1 MMHSIYMVSTKP
13 KSKKMVSTIN
23 SYTKALVH
31 IYIYVYV
38 YIYICIYIYIY
49 IYIWKRSFG
58 DLHVTSKS
66 SVTNKLQKL
75 VNLHRKSEKHKNK
88 ECWKVFKTTQ

>member
-1 MMHSIYMVSTKP
+1 MSEKVVFVLGEKLPTYYDAAISIYMVATKP

-23 SYTKALVH
+23 SYTKAL
-31 IYIYVYV
+31 ID
-38 YIYICIYIYIY
+38 
-49 IYIWKRSFG
+49 IWKRSFG
-58 DLHVTSKS
+58 DLHVTSRS

-75 VNLHRKSEKHKNK
+75 VNLRRKSEKHKKCK

>member
-38 YIYICIYIYIY
+38 YIYIYIYIY
-49 IYIWKRSFG
+49 IYGRDPLVIFMLQVKAVLLISFKNSENITT
-58 DLHVTSKS
+58 LISML
-66 SVTNKLQKL
+66 KLI
-75 VNLHRKSEKHKNK
+75 VNLKSIKRM
-88 ECWKVFKTTQ
+88 